1 MSMGKIYFLGH
12 RELHS
17 LFKKKKKPNLVRDT
31 EAEVSLMLSK

>member
-17 LFKKKKKPNLVRDT
+17 LLKKKKTNLVRDT